1 MNNSVLV
8 VLAFIT
14 LASFGAFIRL
24 KLTSL
29 QVGFPWMTLSVNL
42 LGCFLIG
49 FVFYMKE
56 SGGLKETTWM
66 LVAIAFLGALTT
78 FSSFSLDIL
87 KLISEK
93 SYLAG
98 LNYFFLS
105 NFLGVIICF
114 VGFKLA
120 SKLTNY

>member
-1 MNNSVLV
+1 MNNSVV
-8 VLAFIT
+8 VVFAFIA
-14 LASFGAFIRL
+14 LSSLGAFIRL
-24 KLTSL
+24 KLTTM
-29 QVGFPWMTLSVNL
+29 QTGFPWMTLLVNL

-56 SGGLKETTWM
+56 AGELKDSLWI

-78 FSSFSLDIL
+78 FSSFSLDML

-93 SYLAG
+93 SYLAS

-105 NFLGVIICF
+105 NFVGVLLCF
-114 VGFKLA
+114 AGFKLA
-120 SKLTNY
+120 SKVISS